1 MAKLKRKKSEIKGAP
16 GWLLTMGDMNNL
28 LLCFFIV
35 LMGEETVVR
44 GYEFLYVLSS
54 FKGNVGIMAGGKS
67 VSKGNMMELGHNIAA
82 LPSTERQQFMSRVLK
97 RAVEAFKPEIE
108 SKYVR
113 VREDERGLVITL
125 SGDAFFD
132 PGSARLKG
140 EVRPIIKKLGRIIK
154 NVDNFVRIE
163 GHTDNSP
170 LTPAKAQVAYKSNW
184 ELSSARS
191 LNVLHYL
198 TDEEEVNPRQ
208 LSAVAFGEYRPIDD
222 NDTPQGR
229 AYNRRVDI
237 VILKERFIQPS
248 ADKRIPRP
256 LPDEEWR

>member
-1 MAKLKRKKSEIKGAP
+1 MPKKREKSKIKGSP
-16 GWLLTMGDMNNL
+16 SWMSTMGDMNML

-35 LMGEETVVR
+35 LMGDETTVK

-67 VSKGNMMELGHNIAA
+67 ISKGNLMDLGFNITA
-82 LPSTERQQFMSRVLK
+82 LPSSQRQQYMSQIMK

-108 SKYVR
+108 SRAVR
-113 VREDERGLVITL
+113 VMEDERGLIITM
-125 SGDAFFD
+125 SSDIFFD
-132 PGSARLKG
+132 PGTARLKG
-140 EVRPIIKKLGRIIK
+140 EARPVLNKVGRIIKKL
-154 NVDNFVRIE
+154 DNFVRIE

-170 LTPAKAQVAYKSNW
+170 VTLPQAKQTYKSNW
-184 ELSSARS
+184 ELSSARA

-198 TDEEEVNPRQ
+198 ADESDVNPSQ
-208 LSAVAFGEYRPIDD
+208 LSSVAFGEYRPIDD
-222 NDTPQGR
+222 NTTPQGR

-237 VILKERFIQPS
+237 VILKEHLLKKS